1 MASSGPCLCGLCR
14 GRLQKDKGDGTSSKN
29 RNWPSKPA
37 RTNRHLGDEPG
48 DEVRRKKDRAISECL
63 IDSGLAGLEEMRGEQ
78 PSVESDARERAG

>member
-1 MASSGPCLCGLCR
+1 MAPSGPCLCGLCR
-14 GRLQKDKGDGTSSKN
+14 EKKDKGDGTSSKH

-48 DEVRRKKDRAISECL
+48 DGVRRKKDRAILECL
-63 IDSGLAGLEEMRGEQ
+63 IDSGLAGLKEMRGKR